1 MITCLVWEKGQ
12 VAIILT
18 AWVQVTYTHRTQA
31 LYKMITLIMNKV
43 SKPLRLA
50 TFMKNIP
57 TFPQAKEHNIIYS
70 LLRLS
75 LYSSRVFACCLY
87 CVWCMVFVC
96 VLDCM
101 AYKNYANHIKI
112 GDVKCYDNMGI
123 AKIQLIIG
131 I

>member
-1 MITCLVWEKGQ
+1 MITCLVLEKGQ

-43 SKPLRLA
+43 SKSLRLA
-50 TFMKNIP
+50 TCMKSIP
-57 TFPQAKEHNIIYS
+57 TFPQAKEYNILLYS

-87 CVWCMVFVC
+87 CV
-96 VLDCM
+96 
-101 AYKNYANHIKI
+101 
-112 GDVKCYDNMGI
+112 
-123 AKIQLIIG
+123 
-131 I
+131 